1 MYSGTE
7 FEDTEGKTHFN
18 GTEGLGDFGTLVLAA
33 ARSEWQGCG
42 MFEDSLTTHAA
53 YRLSVLDL
61 SPVAS
66 GSTSRDALRNTLDL
80 AKLADALGYTRYWL
94 AEHHN
99 TPLIASSTPEVMIG
113 HVASLTKRIRVGSG
127 GVMLPNHAPLHVAE
141 AFRVLEALH
150 PGRIDLGL
158 GRAPGTDTLTALAL
172 RRSREALGAEDFPQ
186 RLEEL
191 LAFLGFTV
199 PQNNGVRDGIFAEGH
214 PLQQIR
220 AMPDDV
226 EAPDVWL
233 LGSSDFSSQLAAQ
246 LGLGFAF
253 AHHINPLPA
262 VRALREYQD
271 NFRPSARFTQ
281 PNAALAV
288 SVVCAETDE
297 KAELL
302 ARPLELTLLR
312 FRQGRS
318 AHFPSVEEATNYPY
332 TLDDLQ
338 IIRYNRQR
346 AFIGSPKTIR
356 AKVGELAEQAGVQ
369 EIMITT
375 MMHDHDDR
383 RRSYEL
389 LAEAFEIV
397 NPV

>member
-1 MYSGTE
+1 MAKS
-7 FEDTEGKTHFN
+7 
-18 GTEGLGDFGTLVLAA
+18 A
-33 ARSEWQGCG
+33 S
-42 MFEDSLTTHAA
+42 

-66 GSTSRDALRNTLDL
+66 GSTSTDALRNTLDL
-80 AKLADALGYTRYWL
+80 ARLADDLGYTRYWL

-99 TPLIASSTPEVMIG
+99 TQLIASSTPEVMIG
-113 HVASLTKRIRVGSG
+113 HVASVTKRIRVGSG

-158 GRAPGTDTLTALAL
+158 GRAPGTDSVTALAL
-172 RRSREALGAEDFPQ
+172 RRSRAALSAEDFPQ
-186 RLEEL
+186 RLDEL
-191 LAFLGFTV
+191 LAFLDGGF
-199 PQNNGVRDGIFAEGH
+199 PQNH
-214 PLQQIR
+214 PFESVR

-226 EAPDVWL
+226 PPPDVWL
-233 LGSSDFSSQLAAQ
+233 LGSSDFSSALAAQ

-271 NFRPSARFTQ
+271 RFQPSARMAKPQ
-281 PNAALAV
+281 AIIGV
-288 SVVCAETDE
+288 SLVCAETDE

-318 AHFPSVEEATNYPY
+318 ARFPTVTEATEYPY
-332 TLDDLQ
+332 TPEDRE

-346 AFIGSPKTIR
+346 TFVGSPETVR
-356 AKVGELAEQAGVQ
+356 ARVSELAGQAGVE

-375 MMHDHDDR
+375 MMHDHADR

-389 LAEAFEIV
+389 LAQAFELG
-397 NPV
+397 